1 MKEELTVDDGTFE
14 VIARQTARLPHPN
27 PIHEGKLVEFKTVN
41 EVLLANDRRVYEC
54 NYPDVKCD
62 FVSDNGQSV
71 VSHQSTHNPNSH
83 SMDYPIETI
92 KLLLRTAKIEIRDRS
107 HRGYAERTAEI
118 LNQKGLTQLN
128 GEPFNAGQVSQ
139 LFRRWEPVIQVRVP
153 SGPNGERTK
162 KPAGSPSRKSE
173 TLRTEHT
180 PAEAKI
186 AEALAITHTLRREVD
201 EKVTKIT
208 ELLQEAF
215 VDAGKTT
222 EVDPEILAKA
232 QKFDTMQQ
240 LMNGGK

>member
-62 FVSDNGQSV
+62 YVSDNGQAV

-92 KLLLRTAKIEIRDRS
+92 KLLLRTAKIEIRDRG

-118 LNQKGLTQLN
+118 FNRRGLTQLN
-128 GEPFNAGQVSQ
+128 GEPFTASQVSA
-139 LFRRWEPVIQVRVP
+139 LFRRWDPVIQVRVP
-153 SGPNGERTK
+153 SGAERARQKSRADRESAKPLRTK
-162 KPAGSPSRKSE
+162 
-173 TLRTEHT
+173 HT

-201 EKVTKIT
+201 ERVTKIT

-222 EVDPEILAKA
+222 EVDPEILEKA
-232 QKFDTMQQ
+232 QKFDTMQS
-240 LMNGGK
+240 LLNGGK